1 MWDLKFTSQ
10 LPKMGSRAPAAAP
23 ASDVQ
28 QMQLWALAPR
38 ELTCV
43 VRSKIDWSMLTMT
56 KILSVLEPRVA
67 SVGHLRP
74 ELLPVRGSPFW
85 KFAGTY

>member
-38 ELTCV
+38 ELTWLGHRLVTDLEICV
-43 VRSKIDWSMLTMT
+43 QA
-56 KILSVLEPRVA
+56 P
-67 SVGHLRP
+67 LRA
-74 ELLPVRGSPFW
+74 LPLNRTIYQYAP
-85 KFAGTY
+85 